1 MYQLTDSILAVK
13 GVGEKLQEKL
23 SPREIESIL
32 DFLLFL
38 PLKYEDRSQIYQIA
52 DIQKINNSYL
62 VDEIPDQKRKKTD
75 SKKVKKNFI
84 TVKAKVKTFSEYRKG
99 RLLISRASIEDE
111 TGRLD
116 CIWFNNRFL
125 KNKIQKGKEY
135 YFSGEYKKDNLSQAS
150 VEEVK
155 EENLHT
161 ARLVPVYPNLGDI
174 KQGNLRRI
182 YKEII
187 DKLKKAQDPLEKMDF
202 DALFK
207 NLHFPENEEKII
219 EARERLSLEEILY
232 LIEESRKIKE
242 EWQKNKIA
250 KKIAVDQENRIPK
263 TIPFTL
269 TTAQEKAVT
278 EILEDLNQEETMNR
292 LLVGD
297 VGSGKTIVAAIAA
310 YHNVKNG
317 ENACL
322 IAPTQILA
330 QQHFQN
336 LREIFPDIEIELIT
350 ANNSKDFRESSTA
363 KIYVGTH
370 AILNKV
376 AIIKPNLVIYD
387 EQQRF
392 GVGQRSIENFLE
404 KEKTGKENKAQAF
417 PHLLTMTATPI
428 PRTLMLTIFAHL
440 KLSYLDQMPNN
451 RQIAKTWLV
460 PQKKEKAAIDWLV
473 DEIKKNPKQKK
484 QAIIIC
490 PFIDPSAHQALENVA
505 AANESFKEIKKQIS
519 TISGAEDIKVA
530 LLHSR
535 LKKKEQAQVIEDVF
549 AEKIQVLVSTPM
561 VEVGVDLPNADI
573 IVIQAAER
581 FGLSSLH
588 QLRGRVGRQGQA
600 SYCLLFSSS
609 ENLNQNSKKRLEY
622 FCEEHDGLK
631 LAQADLDNRGAGD
644 LFGLKQSGFS
654 NLQFAS
660 WTNTKI
666 IQQAQK
672 ISETTNYHS
681 ALSQYFLER
690 NKKNSKSAGN

>member
-52 DIQKINNSYL
+52 DVQKINNSYL
-62 VDEIPDQKRKKTD
+62 VDEIPDQKGKKTD

-84 TVKAKVKTFSEYRKG
+84 TIKAKVKTFSEYRKG

-111 TGRLD
+111 TGRLN

-135 YFSGEYKKDNLSQAS
+135 YFSGEYKKDSLSQAS

-161 ARLVPVYPNLGDI
+161 ARLVPVYPSLGDI

-187 DKLKKAQDPLEKMDF
+187 DKLKKAQDPLEQMDF
-202 DALFK
+202 DELFK
-207 NLHFPENEEKII
+207 NLHFPNDEEKII

-250 KKIAVDQENRIPK
+250 KKIAVDQKNKIPK
-263 TIPFTL
+263 TIPFSL
-269 TTAQEKAVT
+269 TAAQEKAVN

-336 LREIFPDIEIELIT
+336 LSKIFPDVGIELIT
-350 ANNSKDFRESSTA
+350 ASNSKNFEKSSTA

-376 AIIKPNLVIYD
+376 AVIKPNLVIYD

-404 KEKTGKENKAQAF
+404 KNKTEEENKVQAF

-460 PQKKEKAAIDWLV
+460 PQKKEKAAIEWLV
-473 DEIKKNPKQKK
+473 NEIKKNPKQKK

-490 PFIDPSAHQALENVA
+490 PFIDPSSHQALENVA
-505 AANESFKEIKKQIS
+505 AANGSFKAIKKQVS
-519 TISGAEDIKVA
+519 NISGAEDIEIG

-535 LKKKEQAQVIEDVF
+535 LKKKEQTQVIEDVF

-600 SYCLLFSSS
+600 SYCLLFSSN

-622 FCEEHDGLK
+622 FCDEHDGLK
-631 LAQADLDNRGAGD
+631 LAEADLDNRGAGD
-644 LFGLKQSGFS
+644 LFGLRQSGFS

-660 WTNTKI
+660 WTNTEI